1 MTVLVTGAAGMI
13 GSCLVRSLLHV
24 GYTVIGVDRKQGT
37 EQQARNL
44 IVDLSD
50 AETLQKIMTEYH
62 VDRVIHLAALA
73 HTAGE
78 NDLSWD
84 RYRHVNVT
92 CSENVF
98 RAAGERPVLFI
109 STVDVYGF
117 TKRSVTAETEP
128 HPVTLYGRS
137 KKMAED
143 ACITQC
149 KNYTVFRLSP
159 VYTQDV
165 KRDIQKRYYLK
176 YPKLAYTIGKKT
188 EFEVLAVE
196 KAVCAMTEWCGQA
209 PNNEI
214 RILKDE
220 LLLNPQACIESERK
234 SGRAGHV
241 LRIPRWIAVAAYA
254 VLKTI
259 TGKNKYTY
267 LLHKAV
273 YPLKTE

>member
-13 GSCLVRSLLHV
+13 GTYLVRSLLNA
-24 GYTVIGVDRKQGT
+24 GYTVIGADRKLGT
-37 EQQARNL
+37 EKQAINL

-50 AETLQKIMTEYH
+50 AEKLQKIVAEHH
-62 VDRVIHLAALA
+62 VDRIIHLAALA

-78 NDLSWD
+78 EDLSWE
-84 RYRHVNVT
+84 RYHQVNVI

-98 RAAGERPVLFI
+98 RAAGARPVLFI

-117 TKRSVTAETEP
+117 AKNNVTVETEP

-137 KKMAED
+137 KKLAED
-143 ACITQC
+143 ACVAQC

-176 YPKLAYTIGKKT
+176 SPKLAYTIGKKT
-188 EFEVLAVE
+188 EFEVLSVE
-196 KAVCAMTEWCGQA
+196 KAIKEMTEWCGQI
-209 PNNEI
+209 PENEM

-220 LLLNPQACIESERK
+220 ELLNPWVCIEHERK
-234 SGRAGHV
+234 EGRARYV
-241 LRIPRWIAVAAYA
+241 LRVPRWIAVTAYF
-254 VLKTI
+254 VLKMI
-259 TGKNKYTY
+259 IGKNKYTY